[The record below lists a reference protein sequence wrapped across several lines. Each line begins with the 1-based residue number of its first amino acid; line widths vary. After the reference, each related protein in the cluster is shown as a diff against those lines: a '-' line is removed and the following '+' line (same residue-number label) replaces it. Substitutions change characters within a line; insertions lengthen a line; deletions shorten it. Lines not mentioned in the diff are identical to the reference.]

1 MWYAPRMGR
10 SAQTEFRLVLDATG
24 LPICPTADEWRA
36 MEPDQRAHVS
46 ELIRLALVAVHD
58 AQPPQGTPHERAI
71 RRTLDRVERQFD
83 RKRRGIFLAADLPVE
98 YPGAPA
104 FAPDLLAVLD
114 VGTHD
119 RASWN
124 VTAEG
129 RGLDFVLEVH
139 FFGDATKDLRVNV
152 ERYASLGIPEY
163 FVYDGARRRIAAW
176 HLEDDSR
183 RYVPTLPQYGRY
195 PSRILGLEFAV
206 VDDALRV
213 YVDGAEVL
221 NAKDEIVALVSALND
236 RERALASEAARAEQ
250 EAARADHEAARAD
263 HEAARAEAGLDT
275 ARRLLETVFT
285 SRGLQLSDDERAR
298 IRTCTSSE
306 RLAAWGVR
314 ALTAASVTEALAD

>member
-1 MWYAPRMGR
+1 M
-10 SAQTEFRLVLDATG
+10 D
-24 LPICPTADEWRA
+24 
-36 MEPDQRAHVS
+36 PDQRAHVS

-98 YPGAPA
+98 YPGAAA

-114 VGTHD
+114 AGTHD

-176 HLEDDSR
+176 HLEDDGR
-183 RYVPTLPQYGRY
+183 RYVPTVPQYGRY

-221 NAKDEIVALVSALND
+221 NAKDEIVSLVSALND
-236 RERALASEAARAEQ
+236 RERALAS

-285 SRGLQLSDDERAR
+285 SRALQLSDDERAR
-298 IRTCTSSE
+298 IRSCTSSE

-314 ALTAASVTEALAD
+314 ALTAASTTEALSD